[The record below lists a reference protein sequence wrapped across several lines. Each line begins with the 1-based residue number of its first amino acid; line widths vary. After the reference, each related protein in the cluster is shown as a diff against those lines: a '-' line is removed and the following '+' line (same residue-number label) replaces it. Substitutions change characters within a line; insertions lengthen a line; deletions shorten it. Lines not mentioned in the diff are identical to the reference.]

1 VDVTYS
7 TLIVENDS
15 LVREGL
21 RLLLERTEFAP
32 RTCSLEPDAV
42 LAQEEPAILI
52 MFARERAE
60 LFTLIGQYRE
70 AFPGTRIVV
79 LANESDFEVL
89 ASAMEAGANAIL
101 LTSIS
106 AEGLIKSLQAVVADN
121 IFVMDSRIWPAGA
134 VAVPSMDAAPVSMN
148 GSTPSGAVLQGVG
161 GLSLREVEI
170 IRRIVEGDS
179 NKHIARR
186 LDIAEA
192 TVKAHVKTI
201 LRKIGVSN
209 RTQAAIWAMNNG
221 VGNEAADQDEGALPE
236 VSAKAAAMTGA
247 AARFIQ

>member
-1 VDVTYS
+1 VDGTYP

-32 RTCSLEPDAV
+32 RTCSLEPADV
-42 LAQEEPAILI
+42 LAQDEPSILI
-52 MFARERAE
+52 LFARERIE
-60 LFTLIGQYRE
+60 LFSLIGQYRE
-70 AFPGTRIVV
+70 AFPNARIVV

-134 VAVPSMDAAPVSMN
+134 VAIPSMDTAPVSLSSPHA
-148 GSTPSGAVLQGVG
+148 GQALQGAG
-161 GLSLREVEI
+161 GLSLREIEI

-221 VGNEAADQDEGALPE
+221 IGNEAIDQDDNALIKTSAESPE
-236 VSAKAAAMTGA
+236 MTRAAV
-247 AARFIQ
+247 RFIQ

>member
-1 VDVTYS
+1 VDGTYP

-42 LAQEEPAILI
+42 LKQEEPSILI
-52 MFARERAE
+52 MFARERTE
-60 LFTLIGQYRE
+60 LFSLIGQYRE
-70 AFPGTRIVV
+70 AFPNARIVV
-79 LANESDFEVL
+79 LASESDFEVL

-134 VAVPSMDAAPVSMN
+134 VAIPAMDAAAVSISSQN
-148 GSTPSGAVLQGVG
+148 AGQALQGAG
-161 GLSLREVEI
+161 GLSVRESEI

-179 NKHIARR
+179 NKHIARH

-221 VGNEAADQDEGALPE
+221 IGNEALDPDDGILQE
-236 VSAKAAAMTGA
+236 VAVESGSMIGT

>member
-1 VDVTYS
+1 VDGTYS

-21 RLLLERTEFAP
+21 RLLLERTEFVP
-32 RTCSLEPDAV
+32 RTCSLEADAI
-42 LAQEEPAILI
+42 LAQEEPAILV
-52 MFARERAE
+52 MFARERSE
-60 LFTLIGQYRE
+60 LFVLIAQYRE
-70 AFPGTRIVV
+70 AFPNTRIVV

-121 IFVMDSRIWPAGA
+121 IFIMDSRIWPAGA
-134 VAVPSMDAAPVSMN
+134 LAVPSMDTAPVTMH
-148 GSTPSGAVLQGVG
+148 TTHSGPVLQGVG
-161 GLSLREVEI
+161 GLSMREVEI
-170 IRRIVEGDS
+170 TRRIVEGDS

-209 RTQAAIWAMNNG
+209 RTQVAIWAMNNG
-221 VGNEAADQDEGALPE
+221 IGNEIADQ
-236 VSAKAAAMTGA
+236 AAAELLDTPGNNA
-247 AARFIQ
+247 GTRSSDTRFIQ

>member
-1 VDVTYS
+1 VEESYS

-21 RLLLERTEFAP
+21 RLLLERTQFSP
-32 RTCSLEPDAV
+32 TTCSLDPNEELPSDLPD
-42 LAQEEPAILI
+42 EDPAILI
-52 MFARERAE
+52 IFGREKSDLLPLLQKFRERFA
-60 LFTLIGQYRE
+60 
-70 AFPGTRIVV
+70 ATRIVV
-79 LANESDFEVL
+79 LANEGSLEIL
-89 ASAMEAGANAIL
+89 SSALEAGANAIL

-121 IFVMDSRIWPAGA
+121 IFVMDSRMWPAGVMA
-134 VAVPSMDAAPVSMN
+134 IQDGAAHGEADRAESRPPTMR
-148 GSTPSGAVLQGVG
+148 
-161 GLSLREVEI
+161 GLSAREVEI
-170 IRRIVEGDS
+170 LRRIIEGDS

-192 TVKAHVKTI
+192 TVKAHVKTV

-221 VGNEAADQDEGALPE
+221 LAQDDEADEALLPGTPSADESRIMLQ
-236 VSAKAAAMTGA
+236 
-247 AARFIQ
+247 

>member
-1 VDVTYS
+1 VEESYS

-21 RLLLERTEFAP
+21 RLLLERTPFSP
-32 RTCSLEPDAV
+32 TTCSLDPNEELPGDLPD
-42 LAQEEPAILI
+42 EDPAILI
-52 MFARERAE
+52 IFGREKSDLLPLLQKFRERFA
-60 LFTLIGQYRE
+60 
-70 AFPGTRIVV
+70 ATRIVV
-79 LANESDFEVL
+79 LANEGSLEVL
-89 ASAMEAGANAIL
+89 SSALEAGANAIL

-121 IFVMDSRIWPAGA
+121 IFVMDSRMWPAGVMA
-134 VAVPSMDAAPVSMN
+134 IQD
-148 GSTPSGAVLQGVG
+148 GVTHSEADRQETKPPPMR
-161 GLSLREVEI
+161 GLSAREVEI
-170 IRRIVEGDS
+170 LRRIIEGDS

-192 TVKAHVKTI
+192 TVKAHVKTV

-221 VGNEAADQDEGALPE
+221 LAQDDEAEVEAALAGPAPADETRITL
-236 VSAKAAAMTGA
+236 
-247 AARFIQ
+247 Q

>member
-1 VDVTYS
+1 VDGTYS

-21 RLLLERTEFAP
+21 RLLLERTEFVP
-32 RTCSLEPDAV
+32 RTCSLEADAF

-52 MFARERAE
+52 MFARERSE
-60 LFTLIGQYRE
+60 LFALVAQYRE
-70 AFPGTRIVV
+70 TFPSTRIVI

-121 IFVMDSRIWPAGA
+121 IFIMDSRIWPAGA
-134 VAVPSMDAAPVSMN
+134 LVVPSMDTAPMTMDTVQ
-148 GSTPSGAVLQGVG
+148 SGPVLQGVG
-161 GLSLREVEI
+161 GLSIREVEI
-170 IRRIVEGDS
+170 TRRIVEGDS

-201 LRKIGVSN
+201 LRKISVSN
-209 RTQAAIWAMNNG
+209 RTQVAIWAMNNG
-221 VGNEAADQDEGALPE
+221 IGNEVADQASDELLDAP
-236 VSAKAAAMTGA
+236 VNSAVVTPSP
-247 AARFIQ
+247 ARFIQ